1 MSNFTM
7 VADFMRSGE
16 QPVNETP
23 VWPDQ
28 DTRLLRFK
36 LIDEELSE
44 LAEAMTNEDIVEVA
58 DALTDLLYVIYGA
71 GHAYG
76 IDLDRCF
83 AEVHRSNMSKFVD
96 GKFIKD
102 ANGKVLKP
110 KTYSPPDLTFLL
122 PDITDLPLT
131 EG

>member
-1 MSNFTM
+1 M

-16 QPVNETP
+16 QQVNETP
-23 VWPDQ
+23 VWPNE
-28 DTRLLRFK
+28 DTRLLRFR
-36 LIDEELSE
+36 LIDEELGE
-44 LAEAMTNEDIVEVA
+44 LHEAMMNEDIVEVA

-96 GKFIKD
+96 GKIIKD

-110 KTYSPPDLTFLL
+110 KTYSPPDLSFLL
-122 PDITDLPLT
+122 PDMTEFPLT

>member
-16 QPVNETP
+16 QQVNETP
-23 VWPDQ
+23 TWPDQ
-28 DTRLLRFK
+28 DTSLLRFK
-36 LIDEELSE
+36 LIDEELNE
-44 LAEAMTNEDIVEVA
+44 LSDAMLNEDIVEVA